1 MKIAADPIELDC
13 PESEVYNRLLSLD
26 GKHILELGCGTA
38 DITRDI
44 ATSGADRRVTALE
57 VDEIAHQNNL
67 QISDLPNVVFKLAGA
82 ESIPLDDAAVDVVFM
97 FKSLH
102 HVPVDR
108 MGQAMQEIRRVL
120 KPGGK
125 AYISEPVYAGA
136 FNDILRL
143 FHDEQAVREAA
154 FDTVRQAVEVGAF
167 TLAEELFFNSPM
179 AFDSFEDFENRVL
192 KVTHTDHDLDETT
205 YAQVRERF
213 QAQAAENGSV
223 RFLMPIRVDLLAK
236 AED

>member
-1 MKIAADPIELDC
+1 M
-13 PESEVYNRLLSLD
+13 
-26 GKHILELGCGTA
+26 
-38 DITRDI
+38 
-44 ATSGADRRVTALE
+44 
-57 VDEIAHQNNL
+57 
-67 QISDLPNVVFKLAGA
+67 VFELAGA
-82 ESIPLDDAAVDVVFM
+82 ESIPLDDATVDVVFM

-154 FDTVRQAVEVGAF
+154 FDVVRQAVEEGAF
-167 TLAEELFFNSPM
+167 VLVEELFFNSPM
-179 AFDSFEDFENRVL
+179 AFDSFEDFDTRVL
-192 KVTHTDHDLDETT
+192 KVTHTDHALDETT
-205 YAQVRERF
+205 YRQVRERF
-213 QAQAAENGSV
+213 QAQAAENGSAL
-223 RFLMPIRVDLLAK
+223 FLMPIRVDLLAK